1 MTITAQ
7 HLHTW
12 IGAEVLDPAGEKLGK
27 LDDIHYCAS
36 EPLVVAIS
44 SGLAGRKH
52 HVASLRGAAVNR
64 DAVQLGLAAETL
76 VEADG
81 HGIGRDELAALAA
94 HDERLGA
101 LEPEDLEGWSA
112 REERL
117 AAEARARAAAD
128 ELDDEA
134 ARRAEEEAQ
143 ARARARDAGEEAE
156 EARHAREEAE
166 ERAAQ
171 ARRDAVGGR

>member
-1 MTITAQ
+1 MTIAAQ

-27 LDDIHYCAS
+27 LDELHYGAG
-36 EPLVVAIS
+36 EPLVAAIS

-52 HVASLRGAAVNR
+52 HLASLRGAAVSR
-64 DAVQLGLAAETL
+64 DAMQLGLAAGTL
-76 VEADG
+76 VQAGG

-94 HDERLGA
+94 HDERFGA

-117 AAEARARAAAD
+117 AAEAEARAAAD
-128 ELDDEA
+128 ELDAEA
-134 ARRAEEEAQ
+134 ERRAEEEAQ
-143 ARARARDAGEEAE
+143 AQARARDAGDEAE
-156 EARHAREEAE
+156 DARHAREEAE
-166 ERAAQ
+166 EHAAR
-171 ARRDAVGGR
+171 ARRDAAGR